1 MTMSTCLVNRL
12 RWLLALALIA
22 GCGGGV
28 GTGGTGTYSSGP
40 ISGFGSII
48 VNDIRFDDSSAAV
61 IDDDDGVR
69 TRAEL
74 KLGMTVE
81 VIGDAL
87 ANNAGTA
94 SAAAQRIR
102 FGSEIVGPVQ
112 AVDLAGGRITV
123 LGQTVKVAADTV
135 FDDRLAGGLAALD
148 IGRIVEVYALPGGRS
163 GEYNATRI
171 EPRALALHWRLR
183 GIVAELDAAA
193 RSLRIG
199 DLTVRYDA
207 AIGIPPALA
216 VGELVRLRL
225 QPRLDVAGRA
235 TGDVF
240 GVARRDP
247 DDHDEARLR
256 GLVTRYSSRTT
267 FAVNGVAVDA
277 SAASFP
283 DGTAGLQLG
292 ARVEVRG
299 TAAGGLLRAS
309 RVDLESDDE
318 VRDRGFELKGPI
330 ESVDVIARTFVLRG
344 QVVGY
349 ARPDLRLEDG
359 TLADLRAGRAV
370 EVKAVP
376 SADRTRL
383 DAVEIEFD

>member
-1 MTMSTCLVNRL
+1 
-12 RWLLALALIA
+12 
-22 GCGGGV
+22 
-28 GTGGTGTYSSGP
+28 
-40 ISGFGSII
+40 
-48 VNDIRFDDSSAAV
+48 
-61 IDDDDGVR
+61 
-69 TRAEL
+69 
-74 KLGMTVE
+74 
-81 VIGDAL
+81 
-87 ANNAGTA
+87 
-94 SAAAQRIR
+94 
-102 FGSEIVGPVQ
+102 
-112 AVDLAGGRITV
+112 
-123 LGQTVKVAADTV
+123 
-135 FDDRLAGGLAALD
+135 
-148 IGRIVEVYALPGGRS
+148 
-163 GEYNATRI
+163 
-171 EPRALALHWRLR
+171 
-183 GIVAELDAAA
+183 
-193 RSLRIG
+193 
-199 DLTVRYDA
+199 
-207 AIGIPPALA
+207 
-216 VGELVRLRL
+216 L

-256 GLVTRYSSRTT
+256 GLVTRYSSRTS